1 MLRVFSYQLRSV
13 LRCAATLGLAAL
25 FGGAIYVGDIDT
37 ITPQQGPYQLQ
48 VPVKFGPAFRIP
60 DDNPLTYEGIELG
73 RMLFYEKKLSADN
86 TISCGT
92 CHQQSLAFSDGKAFS
107 DGIRGSKT
115 KRSTIPLSNLLWK
128 FKFFWDGRASSLEE
142 QALIPIQD
150 SLEMHLTLD
159 EAVSKL
165 QNTRTYPPLFKQVF
179 GSDQITA
186 ANIAK
191 AISQFERVMISS
203 NSRYD
208 KFLRGELQL
217 TEQEKIGMDLF
228 MTHPLPENK
237 LRGGNCGDCHGSFK
251 ISLHGIHNNGLD
263 LEPQDRGRELI
274 TGKVTDRGKFRAPSL
289 RNIALTAP
297 YMHDGRFQTLEE
309 VVDHYNDHIQ
319 ASATLDPLIIEAS
332 NQVGGK
338 SLLLTPAEKK
348 AIIAF
353 MKTLTDST
361 FITDERFS
369 DPFIKVDKRK
379 KKS

>member
-1 MLRVFSYQLRSV
+1 M
-13 LRCAATLGLAAL
+13 
-25 FGGAIYVGDIDT
+25 YVGDIET

-60 DDNPLTYEGIELG
+60 EDNPLTYEGIELG

-86 TISCGT
+86 TISFGT

-107 DGIRGSKT
+107 AGIRGAKT

-191 AISQFERVMISS
+191 AISQFERVLISS

-208 KFLRGELQL
+208 KFLRGEVQL
-217 TEQEKIGMDLF
+217 TEQE
-228 MTHPLPENK
+228 
-237 LRGGNCGDCHGSFK
+237 
-251 ISLHGIHNNGLD
+251 
-263 LEPQDRGRELI
+263 
-274 TGKVTDRGKFRAPSL
+274 
-289 RNIALTAP
+289 
-297 YMHDGRFQTLEE
+297 
-309 VVDHYNDHIQ
+309 
-319 ASATLDPLIIEAS
+319 
-332 NQVGGK
+332 
-338 SLLLTPAEKK
+338 
-348 AIIAF
+348 
-353 MKTLTDST
+353 
-361 FITDERFS
+361 
-369 DPFIKVDKRK
+369 
-379 KKS
+379 